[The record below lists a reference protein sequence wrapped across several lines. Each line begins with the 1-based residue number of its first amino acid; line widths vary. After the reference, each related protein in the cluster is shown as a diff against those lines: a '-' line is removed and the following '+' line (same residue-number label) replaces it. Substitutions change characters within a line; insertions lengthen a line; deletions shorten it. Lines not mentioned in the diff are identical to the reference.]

1 MNHQPE
7 NVITSE
13 LVIILNKM
21 SATWTLEQHQRPFRD
36 SQKNP
41 DVLMTKAGH
50 EPVAIEAK
58 YADPQN
64 EKRLLEQA
72 TTHIG
77 RELKQDY
84 SPLTN
89 VLHTAMAIRYPVWLR
104 DVAGRDVARK
114 LRDTDELLYLLI
126 GQSGGE
132 GYQFPR
138 TGWAKGTVADI
149 ANALHV
155 GAIPRERIDKAA
167 EEMEYNIGVAAGWL
181 EAAIKER
188 PIIGKRIE
196 TILHQ
201 EAGEQTYRMAM
212 LIVTD
217 AFLFQSSLAGK
228 PGMEQ
233 VQSLKACLQDPEF
246 SAVVH
251 DWETILKVNYIPIF
265 EDAKRIIEVIATDD
279 RLIDRLLGLLC
290 AAAEDLVE
298 TGLAQIH
305 ELAGEVFQKLIVD
318 RKYIKANYTLP
329 TSAALLATLVCPA
342 LPEGKLPKV
351 ADFACGTGSLLNSVY
366 KRVQRLYEQGGG
378 NCADIH
384 QEMLENKIGGS
395 DVMPNA
401 THITFASLA
410 SAHPGIPLGATRIIT
425 APYGKQDDDIYALGS
440 LELLDSQELF
450 DPMELTAEQVNGNG
464 NTAVVM
470 KREFPDGEMDIV
482 IQNPPFIR
490 PGSDVGRGIPKTTFQ
505 GTQRPEKEQKAM
517 QAALGR
523 KQARVAHGQ
532 AGFVS
537 YFVELADK
545 KLSESGTLGFILP
558 ARVLNSPPAQ
568 KLRDMLATE
577 YHDVAV
583 ITIAAAKGRDCSFSA
598 DTDMA
603 ECMIVAKKGKT
614 ATTGRGKF
622 ICLNARPQNDLEAIA
637 LADYIT
643 KTVDARALEDAPS
656 GGNIIRLGDE
666 LVGQMLRCP
675 LPVGEPWI
683 AVRIKSMALLQT
695 FHQLA
700 SEKTLW
706 VPTHVETVQM
716 PVCRV
721 DEIATPASNDSRGV
735 FEMVKGN
742 RGDGYPCLW
751 NANSYQQRAM
761 VVLPD
766 SRGIPIPGAEQKVR
780 RRVQFNSRAHYNVLL
795 GMASHSVAVLLTEAP
810 AIGAKPMTNVWFENP
825 RHEIPF
831 TLWCNST
838 LGLLCHWG
846 HCNKQQTSRGM
857 LSLETLRSL
866 PTLDVRALSDAQLSA
881 AETVFADMKYER
893 MLPFNECWDDDA
905 RKRLDERL
913 LIEVLGI
920 TDPGVHAAMQTLRD
934 LLSAEPSVNGAKK
947 SRCDLLQEL
956 ESLAE
961 QGIVLPG
968 ITTGGNPD
976 ATPAGNEPQTP
987 Q

>member
-1 MNHQPE
+1 MRHQLE

-13 LVIILNKM
+13 LVSLLNKM

-41 DVLMTKAGH
+41 DVLMTKNGH

-58 YADPQN
+58 YADTQN
-64 EKRLLEQA
+64 EKRLLAQA
-72 TTHIG
+72 TKHIG
-77 RELKQDY
+77 RELRPGYD
-84 SPLTN
+84 SFTN

-132 GYQFPR
+132 RYQFPR

-155 GAIPRERIDKAA
+155 GAIPRERIDKAT
-167 EEMEYNIGVAAGWL
+167 EELEYKISDAARWLDRTME
-181 EAAIKER
+181 ER
-188 PIIGKRIE
+188 PGIKPQIE
-196 TILHQ
+196 AILHQ
-201 EAGEQTYRMAM
+201 ECGEQTSRMAM

-217 AFLFQSSLAGK
+217 AFVFHQSLAGK
-228 PGMEQ
+228 PGLESVRALSQ
-233 VQSLKACLQDPEF
+233 HLPKTNYFEIRDEWA
-246 SAVVH
+246 
-251 DWETILKVNYIPIF
+251 TILEVNYIPIF
-265 EDAKRIIEVIATDD
+265 EDAR
-279 RLIDRLLGLLC
+279 RLIYTFAIDTRMIHRLLTYLC
-290 AAAEDLVE
+290 QAASDLVE

-329 TSAALLATLVCPA
+329 TSATLLATLVCPE
-342 LPEGKLPKV
+342 LPAGKLPKV

-366 KRVQRLYEQGGG
+366 KRVQRLHEQAGG

-425 APYGKQDDDIYALGS
+425 APYGKQDDDVYALGS

-464 NTAVVM
+464 NTSVVM
-470 KREFPDGEMDIV
+470 KREFPDGEMDII

-505 GTQRPEKEQKAM
+505 GTQRPAEEQKAM

-523 KQARVAHGQ
+523 KQTRVAHGQ

-568 KLRDMLATE
+568 KLRDLLAME
-577 YHDVAV
+577 YHDVSV

-643 KTVDARALEDAPS
+643 KTVDARALEDSPS
-656 GGNIIRLGDE
+656 GGNIIRIGDE
-666 LVGQMLRCP
+666 PVGQMLRCP

-683 AVRIKSMALLQT
+683 AVRIKSMALLQS

-700 SEKTLW
+700 AEKTLW
-706 VPTHVETVQM
+706 VPTHIDTGQVPM
-716 PVCRV
+716 CRV
-721 DEIATPASNDSRGV
+721 DEIATPGYTDFRGA

-742 RGDGYPCLW
+742 SGDGYPCLW
-751 NANSYQQRAM
+751 NTNSEEQRAM
-761 VVLPD
+761 VVFPD
-766 SRGIPIPGAEQKVR
+766 SRGIPIPGAEKKVR
-780 RRVQFNSRAHYNVLL
+780 QRARLNSRTHYNLIL
-795 GMASHSVAVLLTEAP
+795 GMASSSVVALLTEDP
-810 AIGAKPMTNVWFENP
+810 AIGVKHIPNVWFENP
-825 RHEIPF
+825 QHEIPF

-838 LGLLCHWG
+838 LGFFCHWG
-846 HCNKQQTSRGM
+846 HCSKQQSARGR
-857 LSLETLRSL
+857 LSVEAFRSL
-866 PTLDVRALSDAQLSA
+866 PTLDVRALSDAQFSA

-893 MLPFNECWDDDA
+893 MLPFNECWDDAA

-913 LIEVLGI
+913 LTEVLGI
-920 TDPGVHAAMQTLRD
+920 TDPGVHAAMETLRN
-934 LLSAEPSVNGAKK
+934 LLSAEPSINGAKK

-956 ESLAE
+956 KELTV

-968 ITTGGNPD
+968 MTLEAQ
-976 ATPAGNEPQTP
+976 ATLG
-987 Q
+987 

>member
-1 MNHQPE
+1 MRHQPE
-7 NVITSE
+7 NIITAE
-13 LVIILNKM
+13 LVGLLNKM
-21 SATWTLEQHQRPFRD
+21 SANWTLEQHQRPFRD

-50 EPVAIEAK
+50 EPVVIEAK
-58 YADPQN
+58 YADTPN

-72 TTHIG
+72 TKHIG
-77 RELKQDY
+77 RELKQEY
-84 SPLTN
+84 NLLTN
-89 VLHTAMAIRYPVWLR
+89 VLHSVMAIRYPVWLR
-104 DVAGRDVARK
+104 DVAGRDVAQQ
-114 LRDTDELLYLLI
+114 LRNTDELLYLLI

-132 GYQFPR
+132 RYQFPR

-167 EEMEYNIGVAAGWL
+167 EQMEHDIGVAAGWL

-196 TILHQ
+196 DILHQ

-228 PGMEQ
+228 QGMEK
-233 VQSLKACLQDPEF
+233 VQSLKNHLQHPEF
-246 SAVVH
+246 SAVVQ
-251 DWETILKVNYIPIF
+251 DWDAILSVNYIPIF
-265 EDAKRIIEVIATDD
+265 EDAKRIIAVVATDD
-279 RLIDRLLGLLC
+279 RLIDRLLARLC
-290 AAAEDLVE
+290 AAAANLVE

-329 TSAALLATLVCPA
+329 TSAALLATLVCPE

-366 KRVQRLYEQGGG
+366 KRVQRLYEQDGG

-410 SAHPGIPLGATRIIT
+410 SAQPGIPLGATRIIT
-425 APYGKQDDDIYALGS
+425 APYGKQDGELYALGS

-450 DPMELTAEQVNGNG
+450 DPMELKAEQVNGNG
-464 NTAVVM
+464 NIHVVM
-470 KREFPDGEMDIV
+470 KREFPDSEMDIV

-505 GTQRPEKEQKAM
+505 GTQRPEEEQKAM
-517 QAALGR
+517 QAALGQ
-523 KQARVAHGQ
+523 KQTRVAHGQ

-537 YFVELADK
+537 YFIELADK
-545 KLSESGTLGFILP
+545 KLAEDGTMGFILP
-558 ARVLNSPPAQ
+558 VTVLNSPASQ

-577 YHDVAV
+577 YDDVGV

-603 ECMIVAKKGKT
+603 ECIIVAKKGK
-614 ATTGRGKF
+614 AETTGRGKF
-622 ICLNARPQNDLEAIA
+622 ICLNERPQSDLEAIA
-637 LADYIT
+637 IANYMANT
-643 KTVDARALEDAPS
+643 EAPRALEDAPS
-656 GGNIIRLGDE
+656 GGNILRLGDE
-666 LVGQMLRCP
+666 QAGQMLRCP
-675 LPVGEPWI
+675 LPVGQPWV
-683 AVRIKSMALLQT
+683 AVRIKSMALLQS
-695 FHQLA
+695 FNQLA
-700 SEKTLW
+700 NEKTLW

-721 DEIATPASNDSRGV
+721 DEIATPGYTDFRGV

-742 RGDGYPCLW
+742 SGDGYPCLW
-751 NANSYQQRAM
+751 NTNSEAQRAM

-766 SRGIPIPGAEQKVR
+766 SRGIPIPGAENKVKR
-780 RRVQFNSRAHYNVLL
+780 RARLNSRTHYNLIL
-795 GMASHSVAVLLTEAP
+795 GMASSSVVALFTEET
-810 AIGAKPMTNVWFENP
+810 AIGVKHIPNVWFENP

-838 LGLLCHWG
+838 LGFLSHWG
-846 HCNKQQTSRGM
+846 HCSKQQSARGR
-857 LSLETLRSL
+857 LSVEALRSL

-881 AETVFADMKYER
+881 AETVFAALKYER
-893 MLPFNECWDDDA
+893 MLPFNECWDDDV
-905 RKRLDERL
+905 RKSLDERL
-913 LIEVLGI
+913 LTEVLGI

-934 LLSAEPSVNGAKK
+934 MLSAEPSVNGAKK
-947 SRCDLLQEL
+947 SRCNLLKEL
-956 ESLAE
+956 KHLTV

-968 ITTGGNPD
+968 MTL
-976 ATPAGNEPQTP
+976 AAQTALC
-987 Q
+987 